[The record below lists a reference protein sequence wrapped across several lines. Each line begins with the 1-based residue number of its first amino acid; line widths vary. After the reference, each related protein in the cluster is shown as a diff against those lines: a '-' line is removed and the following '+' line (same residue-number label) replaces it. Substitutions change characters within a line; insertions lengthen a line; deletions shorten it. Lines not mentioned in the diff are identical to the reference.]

1 MKGSYYEVRNYIRF
15 NVTGNVKSRVRGNV
29 GFRLEAIR
37 FTRLANR

>member
-15 NVTGNVKSRVRGNV
+15 NVTGNVKFRVKGNV